1 LNALDALPGEAFL
14 GFGAPPEGV
23 KPSLN
28 LSIRGDLEEAAANL
42 FAMLR
47 TLDESHSMIA
57 VAPIPDTGLG
67 EGINDRL
74 KRAGALTR
82 EDGV

>member
-1 LNALDALPGEAFL
+1 MSARGRPILA
-14 GFGAPPEGV
+14 FGAPPAGV
-23 KPSLN
+23 SPSLN

-47 TLDESHSMIA
+47 TLDETHSTIA
-57 VAPIPDTGLG
+57 VAPIPGAGLG

-74 KRAGALTR
+74 KRAGALAQQ
-82 EDGV
+82 DSV